1 MHYPPPRDSGT
12 HMTRTR
18 RDFVKLCLM
27 GGTALAVRSHWLY
40 PSRSVSAAGDPWD
53 GVPEILARIK
63 PPVFPAR
70 DFDITK
76 FGALGDNQ
84 HDCTDAFAKAI
95 QACVAAGGG
104 RIVVPSGNF
113 LTGAI
118 RLRSNV
124 DLHISSGGTVRFTHD
139 TRKFP
144 LVFTRWEGVELM
156 NFSPCIYA
164 FEEKNIAITG
174 SGTIDGNADCD
185 HWWPW
190 KGRRDCGWTEGQ
202 PNQDKDRTMLFD
214 MAERGV
220 PVKERVF
227 GEGHYLRPQFI
238 QPYRCA
244 NVLIEGVTLLKSP
257 MWQVHPVL
265 CRNVIVRGLTISS
278 FGPNT
283 DGCDP
288 ESCTDVLIKDVFF
301 NTGDDCIAIK
311 AGRNADGRRLNTPSQ
326 NIVIQGCRMKDGHG
340 GVTVGSEIS
349 GGVRNVFAENCQ
361 MDSPHLDSVV
371 RIKNNAMRGGLLENI
386 QVRNIDVGEVALA
399 GLSIDDFYEEGEAGK
414 FVPVVRN
421 VEIRNLRMKKA
432 RYALYLRGFRNAPI
446 EDVRLVD
453 CDLDGV
459 AQPNVIENVKALE
472 LRNVRINGKLVSNPE
487 ASNTSSRLGRPGS
500 IGL

>member
-1 MHYPPPRDSGT
+1 MNK
-12 HMTRTR
+12 TR
-18 RDFVKLCLM
+18 RDFIKLGLITGSVAAVCPQWL
-27 GGTALAVRSHWLY
+27 LAMPAPNPWEK
-40 PSRSVSAAGDPWD
+40 DPWD
-53 GVPEILARIK
+53 KVPEILARIQ

-70 DFDITK
+70 EFDIRK
-76 FGALGDNQ
+76 YGATGDNK
-84 HDCTDAFAKAI
+84 HDCTDAFKKAI
-95 QACVAAGGG
+95 QACSAAGGG
-104 RIVVPSGNF
+104 KVVVPSGEF

-124 DLHISSGGTVRFTHD
+124 NLHLSVGATVRFTRD
-139 TRKFP
+139 TSKYP
-144 LVFTRWEGVELM
+144 LVFTRWEGIELM
-156 NFSPCIYA
+156 NFSPFIYA
-164 FEEKNIAITG
+164 FEEKNVAITG
-174 SGTIDGNADCD
+174 KGTIDGNADCE

-190 KGRRDCGWTEGQ
+190 KGRTDCGWSAGQ
-202 PNQDKDRTMLFD
+202 PNQDKDRNALFD

-220 PVKERVF
+220 PVKDRVF
-227 GEGHYLRPQFI
+227 GESHYLRPQFI

-265 CRNVIVRGLTISS
+265 CRNVTVQDLTISA

-288 ESCTDVLIKDVFF
+288 ESCTDVLIKNNFF
-301 NTGDDCIAIK
+301 NTGDDCVAIK
-311 AGRNADGRRLNTPSQ
+311 AGRNADGRRVNMPSE
-326 NIVIQGCRMKDGHG
+326 NIVIQNCRMKDGHG

-349 GGVRNVFAENCQ
+349 GGVRNVFAENCE

-386 QVRNIDVGEVALA
+386 HVRNIDVGQVALA
-399 GLSIDDFYEEGEAGK
+399 ALSIDDFYEEGEAGK

-421 VEIRNLRMKKA
+421 VEIRNMKMKKG
-432 RYALYLRGFRNAPI
+432 RYALYLRGFSHAPI
-446 EDVRLVD
+446 EDIRLVD

-472 LRNVRINGKLVSNPE
+472 LRNVRINGKLVSNTGE
-487 ASNTSSRLGRPGS
+487 SKTSFRSGRPVS
-500 IGL
+500 TGL

>member
-1 MHYPPPRDSGT
+1 MNK
-12 HMTRTR
+12 TR
-18 RDFVKLCLM
+18 RDFIKLCLIS
-27 GGTALAVRSHWLY
+27 GSVAAARPQWLLAMPAPNPWEK
-40 PSRSVSAAGDPWD
+40 DPWD
-53 GVPEILARIK
+53 KVPEILARIK

-70 DFDITK
+70 EFDIRK
-76 FGALGDNQ
+76 YGATGDNQ
-84 HDCTDAFAKAI
+84 HDCTEAFEKAI
-95 QACVAAGGG
+95 QACSAAGGG
-104 RIVVPSGNF
+104 KVVVPAGEF

-124 DLHISSGGTVRFTHD
+124 NLHVSAGATVRFTRD
-139 TRKFP
+139 TSKYP
-144 LVFTRWEGVELM
+144 LVFTRWEGIELM
-156 NFSPCIYA
+156 NFSPFIYA

-174 SGTIDGNADCD
+174 KGTIDGNADCE

-190 KGRRDCGWTEGQ
+190 KGRKDCGWSAGQ
-202 PNQDKDRTMLFD
+202 PNQDKDRNALFD

-220 PVKERVF
+220 PVKDRVF

-265 CRNVIVRGLTISS
+265 CRNVTVQDLTISA

-288 ESCTDVLIKDVFF
+288 ESCTDVLIRNNFF

-311 AGRNADGRRLNTPSQ
+311 AGRNADGRRMNMPSE
-326 NIVIQGCRMKDGHG
+326 NIVIQNCRMKDGHG

-349 GGVRNVFAENCQ
+349 GGVRNVFAENCE

-386 QVRNIDVGEVALA
+386 HVRNIDVGQVALA
-399 GLSIDDFYEEGEAGK
+399 ALSIDDFYEEGEAGK

-421 VEIRNLRMKKA
+421 VEIRNMKMKKG
-432 RYALYLRGFRNAPI
+432 RYALYLRGFSHAPI
-446 EDVRLVD
+446 EDIRLVD
-453 CDLDGV
+453 CDLEGV

-472 LRNVRINGKLVSNPE
+472 LRNVRINGKLVSNTGE
-487 ASNTSSRLGRPGS
+487 SNTSFRLGRPVS
-500 IGL
+500 TGL